1 MLLNICTDI
10 ISEYFL
16 SLTFYIMIYFT
27 KTFESFFSSEEMLM
41 QNLFLQRFEPERCL
55 LIQNFPARLQ
65 KKFWKYIPGLGKS
78 GNGNFLLENYFYF
91 FDCQIGKNRQNSREK
106 ALLWLFVFIVI
117 YGWKNLQE
125 NNATRW
131 ISGIW

>member
-1 MLLNICTDI
+1 MLLNICTVI

-16 SLTFYIMIYFT
+16 SLTFNIMIYFT

-65 KKFWKYIPGLGKS
+65 KKF
-78 GNGNFLLENYFYF
+78 
-91 FDCQIGKNRQNSREK
+91 
-106 ALLWLFVFIVI
+106 
-117 YGWKNLQE
+117 
-125 NNATRW
+125 
-131 ISGIW
+131 